1 MSGAGERSA
10 AVLAGAPGG
19 GAAASPA
26 QAPGRRLP
34 DFFIAGHPKCGTT
47 ALYLMLKG
55 HPQVF
60 LPDVKEP
67 RYFAAD
73 QRSPHGRHPPRDR
86 PRTLEAYL
94 ALFAE
99 ARPDQ
104 LAGEASPNYLMSHVA
119 AAAIAEVQ
127 PQARV
132 IAIVREP
139 AAFLRSFHLQMVSS
153 KVETETDFGKALALE
168 RERREGRRI
177 PRGCHHPEALLYSD
191 HVRYAEQ
198 IERFRAVLAPENVLV
213 LIYEDFRA
221 DNQATVRKV
230 LEFLELDASAPL
242 EAVETKPLRAARS
255 RRLHDLVWLARRA
268 GKNPAAAGWKGRAL
282 AALLPGPTRSK
293 SLQAIWRRALYR
305 TPPPPDERLMG
316 ELRRRFE
323 PEVRALGELLGR
335 DLHALWGYDRLD

>member
-1 MSGAGERSA
+1 MSGAAERSPGL
-10 AVLAGAPGG
+10 VAGAPGEG
-19 GAAASPA
+19 VAASAGEKPA
-26 QAPGRRLP
+26 QRLP

-47 ALYLMLKG
+47 ALYLMLKS

-73 QRSPHGRHPPRDR
+73 QRSAHGRHPPRDR
-86 PRTLEAYL
+86 PRTLEGYL
-94 ALFAE
+94 ALFAD

-104 LAGEASPNYLMSHVA
+104 IIGEASPNYLSSRVA

-132 IAIVREP
+132 IVIVREP

-153 KVETETDFGKALALE
+153 KVETETDFGEALALE
-168 RERREGRRI
+168 EQRRKGRRI
-177 PRGCHHPEALLYSD
+177 PRACHHPEALLYSD

-198 IERFRAVLAPENVLV
+198 IERFRAVLPPENVLV
-213 LIYEDFRA
+213 LIYEEFRA
-221 DNQATVRKV
+221 DNQATARKV
-230 LEFLELDASAPL
+230 LEFLGLDTSVTL
-242 EAVETKPLRAARS
+242 DSVETKPLRAARS

-282 AALLPGPTRSK
+282 AAMVPGPIRSR
-293 SLQAIWRRALYR
+293 SLQSVSRRALYR
-305 TPPPPDERLMG
+305 TPPPPDERLML

-323 PEVRALGELLGR
+323 PEVRALEELLGR
-335 DLHALWGYDRLD
+335 DLHALWGYDKLG

>member
-1 MSGAGERSA
+1 MSSSGERSP
-10 AVLAGAPGG
+10 AVVAGAPDGG
-19 GAAASPA
+19 SVASTREGQA
-26 QAPGRRLP
+26 QRVP

-73 QRSPHGRHPPRDR
+73 QRSAHGRHPPRAR
-86 PRTLEAYL
+86 PRTLESYL

-104 LAGEASPNYLMSHVA
+104 IVGEASPNYLMSRVA

-132 IAIVREP
+132 IVILREP

-153 KVETETDFGKALALE
+153 KVETETDFGEALALE
-168 RERREGRRI
+168 EQRREGRRI

-198 IERFRAVLAPENVLV
+198 IERFRAVLPPENVLV
-213 LIYEDFRA
+213 LIYEEFRA
-221 DNQATVRKV
+221 DNQATARRV
-230 LEFLELDASAPL
+230 LEFLALDASVPL
-242 EAVETKPLRAARS
+242 EAVETKPLKAVRS

-268 GKNPAAAGWKGRAL
+268 RKNPAAAGWRGRLL
-282 AALLPGPTRSK
+282 AALVPGPMRSE
-293 SLQAIWRRALYR
+293 SSQAMWRRALYR
-305 TPPPPDERLMG
+305 TPPPPDERLML

-323 PEVRALGELLGR
+323 PEVRALGELIGR
-335 DLHALWGYDRLD
+335 DLHTLWGYDRLG